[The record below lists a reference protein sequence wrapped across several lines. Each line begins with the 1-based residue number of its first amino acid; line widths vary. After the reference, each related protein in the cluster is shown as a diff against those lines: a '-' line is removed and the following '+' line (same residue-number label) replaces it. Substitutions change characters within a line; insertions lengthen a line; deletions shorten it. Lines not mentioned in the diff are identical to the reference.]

1 MDHQCP
7 LTIAVD
13 GQDYIGLMDTLF
25 VFEPDV
31 FERRFTV
38 TILDDSVVESVEEIS
53 VMVVAG
59 DGERGVKF
67 PTGQRSTV
75 NILDDSDSE

>member
-1 MDHQCP
+1 M
-7 LTIAVD
+7 
-13 GQDYIGLMDTLF
+13 
-25 VFEPDV
+25 
-31 FERRFTV
+31 